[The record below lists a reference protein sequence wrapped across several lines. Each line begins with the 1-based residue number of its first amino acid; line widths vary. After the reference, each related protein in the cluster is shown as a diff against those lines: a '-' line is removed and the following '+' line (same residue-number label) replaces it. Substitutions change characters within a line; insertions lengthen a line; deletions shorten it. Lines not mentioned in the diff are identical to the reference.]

1 MWCSC
6 ASSSRTPGRRTSRS
20 ASPPAAARATS
31 WQHWSRRGNAS
42 CSRSRCWAT
51 TAERSGGRGWPTSTS
66 WSAPTTSRG
75 SRRSRR
81 RSTTSSARAWRR
93 CAMPRVELFGTATC
107 PYTRDLR
114 EWLELRGTEFDEY
127 DVELD
132 ADARERMRTL
142 TAGERT
148 VPVLVEDGR
157 VVQVGWQGRGC
168 TVGG

>member
-1 MWCSC
+1 
-6 ASSSRTPGRRTSRS
+6 
-20 ASPPAAARATS
+20 
-31 WQHWSRRGNAS
+31 
-42 CSRSRCWAT
+42 
-51 TAERSGGRGWPTSTS
+51 
-66 WSAPTTSRG
+66 
-75 SRRSRR
+75 
-81 RSTTSSARAWRR
+81 
-93 CAMPRVELFGTATC
+93 MPSVELFGTATC

-132 ADARERMRTL
+132 PTARERMRVL
-142 TAGERT
+142 IPGERT